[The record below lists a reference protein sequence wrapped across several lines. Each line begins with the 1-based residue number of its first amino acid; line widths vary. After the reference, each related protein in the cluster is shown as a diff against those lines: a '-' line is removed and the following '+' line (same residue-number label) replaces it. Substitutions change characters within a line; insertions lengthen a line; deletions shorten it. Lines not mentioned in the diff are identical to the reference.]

1 VASSCEATD
10 LRVVRGF
17 KADNRVILYFVF
29 CVFLVYAVKLGF
41 CVVWLA
47 RCVAAVET

>member
-10 LRVVRGF
+10 LWLVRGF
-17 KADNRVILYFVF
+17 KADNRVILYF
-29 CVFLVYAVKLGF
+29 CVLCILVYAVKLGF